1 MHQFYR
7 HQGYRVVLINLR
19 EQGTYTVYIIRG
31 KNLLKSIASKCIRC
45 RITRRNLLQQ
55 QMRHLPAFRFKTYC
69 APFSSVALDFFGLL
83 KIKKTRN
90 VVINGSCLVIV
101 CNTTRVIHLEI
112 TETQSTN
119 DFLLAW
125 RQTRTLGTRNRRK
138 DTSGARRTCQ
148 KSRTTPERAKKLDTT
163 YS

>member
-1 MHQFYR
+1 
-7 HQGYRVVLINLR
+7 
-19 EQGTYTVYIIRG
+19 
-31 KNLLKSIASKCIRC
+31 
-45 RITRRNLLQQ
+45 
-55 QMRHLPAFRFKTYC
+55 MRHLPAFRFKTYC

-125 RQTRTLGTRNRRK
+125 RRFINKRGLWEHAIVEKTLPGRDGLVRKVELRLSGQRNLTR
-138 DTSGARRTCQ
+138 
-148 KSRTTPERAKKLDTT
+148 PIHKLCLIATVEELNST
-163 YS
+163 